1 MTNQPPI
8 LKEEVALGVE
18 KKRIPLK
25 EQGKKWFI
33 APAITWLMLFTLAP
47 LIYTVYLSFHGSRF
61 LQVTRFVGLK
71 NFVNVLTDYRFWGAF
86 RVTIIF
92 VLGGLALSVGLGLL
106 FALLFNR
113 QIKGVQVFRTLS
125 TMPLFTAPVALGYI
139 FMIIFYENGGPINNF
154 LTTIISKQVPWLSNP
169 NWAVF
174 SILIADTWQWTPFAF
189 LVLLASLQSVP
200 KDLYEAASL
209 DSASS
214 WDIFKHITFP
224 LISSALGTVIILRVV
239 EAFKVFDLPFALTN
253 GGPGLA
259 TRTLTFNVYTNGLRD
274 QNLGAASATAIV
286 LLIIVLIVSALFF
299 KRYGSNYE

>member
-1 MTNQPPI
+1 
-8 LKEEVALGVE
+8 V
-18 KKRIPLK
+18 KKRRTPLK
-25 EQGKKWFI
+25 EQGKKLFI

-61 LQVTRFVGLK
+61 LKVTRFVGLK
-71 NFVNVLTDYRFWGAF
+71 NFITVLSDYRFWGAF

-92 VLGGLALSVGLGLL
+92 VLGGLVLSVGLGLL

-113 QIKGVQVFRTLS
+113 QIKGVQIFRTLS

-154 LTTIISKQVPWLSNP
+154 LNSVISKQVPWLSNP
-169 NWAVF
+169 SWAIF

-189 LVLLASLQSVP
+189 LVLLASLQAVP

-214 WDIFKHITFP
+214 WDVFKHITFP
-224 LISSALGTVIILRVV
+224 LISPALGTVIILRIV

-274 QNLGAASATAIV
+274 QNLGTASATAIV
-286 LLIIVLIVSALFF
+286 LLVIVLIVSTLFF

>member
-1 MTNQPPI
+1 MFCI
-8 LKEEVALGVE
+8 
-18 KKRIPLK
+18 
-25 EQGKKWFI
+25 
-33 APAITWLMLFTLAP
+33 
-47 LIYTVYLSFHGSRF
+47 
-61 LQVTRFVGLK
+61 
-71 NFVNVLTDYRFWGAF
+71 NVLTDYRFWGAF

-286 LLIIVLIVSALFF
+286 LLVIVLIVSTLFF

>member
-1 MTNQPPI
+1 
-8 LKEEVALGVE
+8 V
-18 KKRIPLK
+18 KKRRTPLK
-25 EQGKKWFI
+25 EQGKKLFI

-61 LQVTRFVGLK
+61 LKVTRFVGLK
-71 NFVNVLTDYRFWGAF
+71 NFITVLSDYRFWGAF

-92 VLGGLALSVGLGLL
+92 VLGGLVLSVGLGLL

-113 QIKGVQVFRTLS
+113 QIKGVQIFRTLS

-154 LTTIISKQVPWLSNP
+154 LNSVISKQVPWLSNP
-169 NWAVF
+169 SWAIF

-189 LVLLASLQSVP
+189 LVLLASLQAVP

-214 WDIFKHITFP
+214 WDVFKHITFP
-224 LISSALGTVIILRVV
+224 LISPALGTVIILRIV

-274 QNLGAASATAIV
+274 QNLGTASATAIV
-286 LLIIVLIVSALFF
+286 LLVIVLIVSTLFF
-299 KRYGSNYE
+299 KRYGSNFE

>member
-1 MTNQPPI
+1 
-8 LKEEVALGVE
+8 
-18 KKRIPLK
+18 
-25 EQGKKWFI
+25 
-33 APAITWLMLFTLAP
+33 MLFTLAP

-61 LQVTRFVGLK
+61 LKVTRFVGLK
-71 NFVNVLTDYRFWGAF
+71 NFITVLSDYRFWGAF

-92 VLGGLALSVGLGLL
+92 VLGGLVLSVGLGLL

-113 QIKGVQVFRTLS
+113 QIKGVQIFRTLS

-154 LTTIISKQVPWLSNP
+154 LNSVISKQVPWLSNP
-169 NWAVF
+169 SWAIF

-189 LVLLASLQSVP
+189 LVLLASLQAVP

-214 WDIFKHITFP
+214 WDVFKHITFP
-224 LISSALGTVIILRVV
+224 LISPALGTVIILRIV

-274 QNLGAASATAIV
+274 QNLGTASATAIV
-286 LLIIVLIVSALFF
+286 LLVIVLIVSTLFF

>member
-61 LQVTRFVGLK
+61 LKVTRFVGLK

-154 LTTIISKQVPWLSNP
+154 LTTIISKQ
-169 NWAVF
+169 
-174 SILIADTWQWTPFAF
+174 DRK
-189 LVLLASLQSVP
+189 SV
-200 KDLYEAASL
+200 
-209 DSASS
+209 
-214 WDIFKHITFP
+214 
-224 LISSALGTVIILRVV
+224 V
-239 EAFKVFDLPFALTN
+239 
-253 GGPGLA
+253 
-259 TRTLTFNVYTNGLRD
+259 
-274 QNLGAASATAIV
+274 
-286 LLIIVLIVSALFF
+286 
-299 KRYGSNYE
+299 

>member
-1 MTNQPPI
+1 M
-8 LKEEVALGVE
+8 
-18 KKRIPLK
+18 KKRRTPLK
-25 EQGKKWFI
+25 EQGKKLFI

-61 LQVTRFVGLK
+61 LKVTRFVGLK
-71 NFVNVLTDYRFWGAF
+71 NFITVLSDYRFWGAF

-92 VLGGLALSVGLGLL
+92 VLGGLVLSVGLGLL

-113 QIKGVQVFRTLS
+113 QIKGVQIFRTLS

-154 LTTIISKQVPWLSNP
+154 LNSVISKQVPWLSNP
-169 NWAVF
+169 SWAIF

-189 LVLLASLQSVP
+189 LVLLASLQAFP

-214 WDIFKHITFP
+214 WDVFKHITFP
-224 LISSALGTVIILRVV
+224 LISPALGTVIILRIV

-274 QNLGAASATAIV
+274 QNLGTASATAIV
-286 LLIIVLIVSALFF
+286 LLVIVLIVSTLFF

>member
-1 MTNQPPI
+1 
-8 LKEEVALGVE
+8 V
-18 KKRIPLK
+18 KKIRTPLK
-25 EQGKKWFI
+25 EQGKKLFI

-61 LQVTRFVGLK
+61 LKVTRFVGLK
-71 NFVNVLTDYRFWGAF
+71 NFITVLSDYRFWGAF

-92 VLGGLALSVGLGLL
+92 VLGGLVLSVGLGLL

-113 QIKGVQVFRTLS
+113 QIKGVQIFRTLS

-154 LTTIISKQVPWLSNP
+154 LNSVISKQVPWLSNP
-169 NWAVF
+169 SWAIF

-189 LVLLASLQSVP
+189 LVLLASLQAVP

-214 WDIFKHITFP
+214 WDVFKHITFP
-224 LISSALGTVIILRVV
+224 LISPALGTVIILRIV

-274 QNLGAASATAIV
+274 QNLGTASATAIV
-286 LLIIVLIVSALFF
+286 LLVIVLIVSTLFF

>member
-1 MTNQPPI
+1 M
-8 LKEEVALGVE
+8 
-18 KKRIPLK
+18 KKRRTPLK
-25 EQGKKWFI
+25 EQGKKLFI

-61 LQVTRFVGLK
+61 LKVTRFVGLK
-71 NFVNVLTDYRFWGAF
+71 NFITVLSDYRFWGAF

-92 VLGGLALSVGLGLL
+92 VLGGLVLSVGLGLL

-113 QIKGVQVFRTLS
+113 QIKGVQIFRTLS

-154 LTTIISKQVPWLSNP
+154 LNSVISKQVPWLSNP
-169 NWAVF
+169 SWAIF

-189 LVLLASLQSVP
+189 LVLLASLQAVP

-214 WDIFKHITFP
+214 WDVFKHITFP
-224 LISSALGTVIILRVV
+224 LISPALGTVIILRIV

-274 QNLGAASATAIV
+274 QNLGTASATAIV
-286 LLIIVLIVSALFF
+286 LLVIVLIVSTLFF

>member
-1 MTNQPPI
+1 M
-8 LKEEVALGVE
+8 
-18 KKRIPLK
+18 KKIRTPLK
-25 EQGKKWFI
+25 EQGKKLFI

-61 LQVTRFVGLK
+61 LKVTRFVGLK
-71 NFVNVLTDYRFWGAF
+71 NFITVLSDYRFWGAF

-92 VLGGLALSVGLGLL
+92 VLGGLVLSVGLGLL

-113 QIKGVQVFRTLS
+113 QIKGVQIFRTLS

-154 LTTIISKQVPWLSNP
+154 LNSVISKQVPWLSNP
-169 NWAVF
+169 SWAIF

-189 LVLLASLQSVP
+189 LVLLASLQAVP

-214 WDIFKHITFP
+214 WDVFKHITFP
-224 LISSALGTVIILRVV
+224 LISPALGTVIILRIV

-274 QNLGAASATAIV
+274 QNLGTASATAIV
-286 LLIIVLIVSALFF
+286 LLVIVLIVSTLFF